1 MAIISAL
8 FFAAALIGLFLP
20 GYTHEVLGLCF
31 LAAVILHN
39 AGSLGFY
46 RDLAAG
52 KLEGM
57 RKKDAAVILAIAAA
71 VILLILSGCVI
82 FLNYFMGA
90 SILPS
95 FDWMT
100 LHIAA
105 AIVSFLLML
114 LHMKQEWS

>member
-1 MAIISAL
+1 MLAQSSFLDFQTIGRTPDSAG
-8 FFAAALIGLFLP
+8 ARSVPAHARRKRA
-20 GYTHEVLGLCF
+20 E
-31 LAAVILHN
+31 
-39 AGSLGFY
+39 
-46 RDLAAG
+46 G
-52 KLEGM
+52 K

-71 VILLILSGCVI
+71 VILLIISGCVI

>member
-52 KLEGM
+52 KLEGK

-71 VILLILSGCVI
+71 VILLILSGCVKI
-82 FLNYFMGA
+82 GRA
-90 SILPS
+90 
-95 FDWMT
+95 
-100 LHIAA
+100 H
-105 AIVSFLLML
+105 V
-114 LHMKQEWS
+114 

>member
-1 MAIISAL
+1 M
-8 FFAAALIGLFLP
+8 
-20 GYTHEVLGLCF
+20 
-31 LAAVILHN
+31 
-39 AGSLGFY
+39 
-46 RDLAAG
+46 
-52 KLEGM
+52 
-57 RKKDAAVILAIAAA
+57 
-71 VILLILSGCVI
+71 ILLILSGCVI

>member
-8 FFAAALIGLFLP
+8 FFAAALLGLFLP

-52 KLEGM
+52 KLEGK

-71 VILLILSGCVI
+71 VILLIISGCVI

-100 LHIAA
+100 LHFRYRRKMPL
-105 AIVSFLLML
+105 VLNR
-114 LHMKQEWS
+114 E

>member
-52 KLEGM
+52 KLEGK
-57 RKKDAAVILAIAAA
+57 RKKELCLHKALLDAFV
-71 VILLILSGCVI
+71 
-82 FLNYFMGA
+82 
-90 SILPS
+90 
-95 FDWMT
+95 
-100 LHIAA
+100 
-105 AIVSFLLML
+105 
-114 LHMKQEWS
+114 

>member
-1 MAIISAL
+1 MQLPCSG
-8 FFAAALIGLFLP
+8 FFFRDIR
-20 GYTHEVLGLCF
+20 TKCSVSVSSR
-31 LAAVILHN
+31 AVILHN

-52 KLEGM
+52 KLEGK

-71 VILLILSGCVI
+71 VILLIISGCVI

>member
-52 KLEGM
+52 K